1 MTIRQQQADPL
12 AALLGPLARR
22 VEADIETHLV
32 EPGCPDELAEAM
44 RYCALGG
51 GKRLRPA
58 MVHLAAAAVGAGD
71 DELTARAAVAIELV
85 HCYSLVHDDLPAMDD
100 DTLRRGRPT
109 AHVKFGQAMA
119 ILAGDA
125 LLTRA
130 FAVLTEGPRG
140 VGASSAEIQ
149 QTRKDRGRDG
159 LATQGQDALATA
171 AGLDD
176 PRWPGAPTP
185 DARAAALVWELACA
199 SGQAGMIAGQV
210 ADMSLCPLAPGVE
223 GLRYVHLRK
232 TAALIRAASRMGA
245 ICGRASDEQ
254 VKALGR
260 YGLLLGLAFQV
271 ADDVLD
277 VTSTA
282 GAMGKTPG
290 KDAAAGKRT
299 YVSEMG
305 VERATHLGAE
315 LTDAAV
321 AALATLGHR
330 GEPLADLARHL
341 TGRAY

>member
-22 VEADIETHLV
+22 VEADLATHLV
-32 EPGCPDELAEAM
+32 EPGCPAELAEAM

-58 MVHLAAAAVGAGD
+58 IVHLAARAVGSD
-71 DELTARAAVAIELV
+71 DEMTARAAVAIELV

-130 FAVLTEGPRG
+130 FSLLAEGSQP
-140 VGASSAEIQ
+140 V
-149 QTRKDRGRDG
+149 
-159 LATQGQDALATA
+159 TA
-171 AGLDD
+171 ALDD
-176 PRWPGAPTP
+176 PRWPGEPTP
-185 DARAAALVWELACA
+185 DARAGALVLELACG

-210 ADMSLCPLAPGVE
+210 ADMELCSVAPGVE

-232 TAALIRAASRMGA
+232 TAALIRAATRMGA
-245 ICGRASDEQ
+245 ICGRASAEQ
-254 VKALGR
+254 VEALGC
-260 YGLLLGLAFQV
+260 YGMLLGLAFQV

-305 VERATHLGAE
+305 VERATRLGTE
-315 LTDAAV
+315 LTDAAIAV
-321 AALATLGHR
+321 LATLGR
-330 GEPLADLARHL
+330 RSETLADLARHL